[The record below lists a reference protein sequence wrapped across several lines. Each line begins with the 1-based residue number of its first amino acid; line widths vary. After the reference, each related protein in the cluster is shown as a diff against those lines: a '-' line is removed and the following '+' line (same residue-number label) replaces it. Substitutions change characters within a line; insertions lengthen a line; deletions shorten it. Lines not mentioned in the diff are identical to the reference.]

1 LNEAV
6 EQIKQAFAEA
16 GIPGLP
22 SLAYQQFQAYL
33 DLLLRWNQRVSLTAV
48 REPDEIIRRHFVEC
62 AFAAQHLPRDI
73 RTLLDYGSGA
83 GLPGI
88 PIAICLPEIRVTLA
102 EAQGKKAAFL
112 REAFR
117 VLDLRGEVYHGRVEA
132 MPEQP
137 GYDAVTMRAVDKMGL
152 AIPAA
157 LERAKRYLLLL
168 TTEQSAV
175 TFREIAPGLEWL
187 RPVPLPNSI
196 QMILA
201 IGRRT

>member
-1 LNEAV
+1 LNGTA

>member
-1 LNEAV
+1 LNGTA

-168 TTEQSAV
+168 ATEQSAV

>member
-1 LNEAV
+1 MNGTA

-16 GIPGLP
+16 GISGLP

-168 TTEQSAV
+168 ATEQSAV